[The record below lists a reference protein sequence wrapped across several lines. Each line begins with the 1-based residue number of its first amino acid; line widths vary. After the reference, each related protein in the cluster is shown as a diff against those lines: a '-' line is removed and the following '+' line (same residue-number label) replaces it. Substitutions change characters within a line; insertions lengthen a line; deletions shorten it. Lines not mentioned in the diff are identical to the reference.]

1 MGCNNDSD
9 VLGNCVLRKWQSAGG
24 ISGYYKHKCYEGVY
38 TKKECM
44 DKEVDDYTYHSYLE
58 DQTCSEFCDA
68 NSPYGGCDE
77 Y

>member
-1 MGCNNDSD
+1 MTQ
-9 VLGNCVLRKWQSAGG
+9 KQSARP
-24 ISGYYKHKCYEGVY
+24 
-38 TKKECM
+38 KKEYM